1 MTGGWEGRIGHWGH
15 SGQRPGATPR
25 SVDLAAVVNSR
36 DNKASSTERGR
47 VAAPVRHIARMDGEQ
62 SPEDIGECVA

>member
-1 MTGGWEGRIGHWGH
+1 MAGGREGRIGYWVL

-36 DNKASSTERGR
+36 GWRK
-47 VAAPVRHIARMDGEQ
+47 
-62 SPEDIGECVA
+62 